1 MLITIKDILL
11 LIYSVNDS
19 QTLQKAV
26 GWKSW
31 VDKVDESGH
40 LTTKYDYDMSRTR
53 SFDFLLRKT
62 SLFCLIMYI
71 YIR

>member
-1 MLITIKDILL
+1 MLITIKDMLL

-40 LTTKYDYDMSRTR
+40 FTTKYDYGYVWYTLIRL
-53 SFDFLLRKT
+53 SFTQNQLI
-62 SLFCLIMYI
+62 LFDHVYI
-71 YIR
+71 H